1 MCSLFKKTKE
11 ICFSSDIMD
20 INMKQD
26 ENREIHNSLGVK
38 KKKNNKIENNDVSV
52 VYGHLRDME

>member
-1 MCSLFKKTKE
+1 
-11 ICFSSDIMD
+11 
-20 INMKQD
+20 MKQD